1 MLVLSRK
8 LGQTVQIGTS
18 LVRIIGIKRG
28 QVRLGIEAAGDTT
41 ILRGELLEQPAEL
54 AELCGMVHCALRNID
69 AGEPAEV

>member
-54 AELCGMVHCALRNID
+54 AELAELI
-69 AGEPAEV
+69 AASELAEV